1 LTSDHISVLF
11 PDVDT
16 PFRDIDDVIDRLLPY
31 HVFQHPK
38 EDLLKVA
45 KGKGKATE
53 TEILQNELA
62 GASFFFWLK
71 IPLLRSQLTQKPSL
85 H

>member
-1 LTSDHISVLF
+1 MVLQHVKKFSSRVAARLTSDHISVLF

-16 PFRDIDDVIDRLLPY
+16 PFRNIDDVIDRLLPY

-38 EDLLKVA
+38 EDLLKAA

-62 GASFFFWLK
+62 GMSFF
-71 IPLLRSQLTQKPSL
+71 SG
-85 H
+85 